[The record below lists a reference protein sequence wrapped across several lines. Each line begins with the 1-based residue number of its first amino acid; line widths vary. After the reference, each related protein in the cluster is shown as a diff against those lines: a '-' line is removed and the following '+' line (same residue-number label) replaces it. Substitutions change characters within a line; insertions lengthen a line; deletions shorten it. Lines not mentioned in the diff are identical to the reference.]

1 MNIHLLQ
8 RISRTTPSAGSPLVG
23 AALVVT
29 LLALAGCERERR
41 DFETPP
47 HVAAAASVPSDSV
60 MHPGPTASE
69 AGPPASAAPSTV
81 AAPSSAP
88 SAPPAADAAASPA
101 SAATPAS
108 TGPLVPAAAIV
119 PNPAGHEHDEQNA
132 FDVSQGKRLFRWF
145 NCNGCHGA
153 GGGNMGPA
161 LSDAEWRY
169 GASPA
174 QIAAT
179 IMQGRPNGMPSF
191 AGRLTDDQ
199 LWQIVAYVRS
209 LSGQLRSDV
218 APSRGDT
225 ISPGEPESRRKP
237 ERPRPAASS

>member
-1 MNIHLLQ
+1 MN
-8 RISRTTPSAGSPLVG
+8 AGSRLLG
-23 AALVVT
+23 AALASV
-29 LLALAGCERERR
+29 LALAGCEREHR
-41 DFETPP
+41 DFVAPP
-47 HVAAAASVPSDSV
+47 HVAAAASVPSDRV
-60 MHPGPTASE
+60 MHPGPSASE
-69 AGPPASAAPSTV
+69 AAPPASAAPSAA
-81 AAPSSAP
+81 AAPSSASSTP
-88 SAPPAADAAASPA
+88 SAADAAAVPA
-101 SAATPAS
+101 STSTPAS

-119 PNPAGHEHDEQNA
+119 PNPAGHEHDEKNA
-132 FDVSQGKRLFRWF
+132 VDVSQGKRLFHWF

-161 LSDAEWRY
+161 LSDDEWRY

-174 QIAAT
+174 QIAAS
-179 IMQGRPNGMPSF
+179 IMQGRPNGMPAF
-191 AGRLTDDQ
+191 AGRLTDGQ

-225 ISPGEPESRRKP
+225 ISPGTPESQRKP